1 MTATVVS
8 YLQLAHSERHP
19 VTGVPSAKVIHSFG
33 RADTVDRDALAR
45 LVASIS
51 RFLDPGQAIA
61 AAHTGQI
68 EVLDSRRFGG
78 AWVLDQL
85 WDRLGV
91 GAALRRVA
99 AGRRIE
105 GGAAERVLFALVA
118 QRALEPGSKLAAT
131 GWVAE
136 RVAIAD
142 CLGFSDDSAY
152 AAMDFL
158 LDALDEIAAR
168 IFDSVAHLLN
178 LDVDIVFVDTTSTYW
193 EVDGADEWADL
204 RPEPEIDDGVG
215 KAVEGGARRFG
226 KSKDH
231 RDDLPQVVI
240 AMAVTRDGIPVR
252 CWTFPGSESDQR
264 IIRTVKD
271 DLGAWQLRRLV
282 WVADAGFA
290 SAANRAYLTRGGG
303 HYIHAEKLRHTNAEA
318 AAALARPGRYH
329 DVADNLRVKE
339 VRVAPGGGTADG
351 ARAERFV
358 VCHNPDAAARDAG
371 VRERLIEH
379 LQGLI
384 DGSDTWSNRRR
395 DELVG
400 SLKNKPG
407 LRRLLRRTKT
417 GLLRIDRA
425 AAQREAHYDGKWLLR
440 TSDPTLTA
448 EDLAAAYK
456 QLLAVERGWR
466 DCKSSLGLRPVYHH
480 REDRIRA
487 HVQLCWLALL
497 LIRVAET
504 RAGDT
509 WRNLRHELDRMHLVT
524 LATADGRVAQRSA
537 TTSDQKTILAALDL
551 PEPPRYLDFTPGVEA
566 ARQLSHTLR
575 SPGRVVTRPK
585 PAHPALRRSC
595 HEIPRSVCSLTPEV
609 GPVQDRRQEQ
619 QQHDLTVDPDS
630 AEPRDQSQQSAE
642 QDEQDGRTH
651 PVASA
656 EDCSHDHD
664 RHERNDNYKPEHQNI
679 LLQQPFGFSVRY

>member
-1 MTATVVS
+1 MYLRETKRRNRDGSTVS

-19 VTGVPSAKVIHSFG
+19 VTGVPSAKVIHNFG
-33 RADTVDRDALAR
+33 RAEAVDRDALAR

-51 RFLDPGQAIA
+51 RFLDPEQAIA

-68 EVLDSRRFGG
+68 EILDSRRFGG
-78 AWVLDQL
+78 AWLLDQL
-85 WDRLGV
+85 WARLGI

-99 AGRRIE
+99 AGRRLDAE
-105 GGAAERVLFALVA
+105 ATERVLFALVA

-131 GWVAE
+131 RWVAE
-136 RVAIAD
+136 RAAIAD
-142 CLGFSDDSAY
+142 CPGFSDDSAY

-158 LDALDEIAAR
+158 LDALPEIAAR

-193 EVDGADEWADL
+193 EVDGADEAAEL
-204 RPEPEIDDGVG
+204 QSEPEVDDGTAT
-215 KAVEGGARRFG
+215 AVEGAARRFG

-252 CWTFPGSESDQR
+252 CWTFPGDTGDQK

-271 DLGAWQLRRLV
+271 DLGAWNLRRLV

-303 HYIHAEKLRHTNAEA
+303 HYLHAEKLRHTNTEA

-329 DVADNLRVKE
+329 TVADNLRVKE
-339 VRVAPGGGTADG
+339 AWVAPGGGTHEG

-358 VCHNPDAAARDAG
+358 ICHNPEAAARDAA

-379 LQGLI
+379 LSGLI
-384 DGSDTWSNRRR
+384 AGSDAWPDRRR

-400 SLKNKPG
+400 SLKAKPG
-407 LRRLLRRTKT
+407 LRRLLRRTTT

-425 AAQREAHYDGKWLLR
+425 AAAREAHYDGKWLLR
-440 TSDPTLTA
+440 TSDLTLTA
-448 EDLAAAYK
+448 QDLAAAYK

-487 HVQLCWLALL
+487 HIQLCWLALL

-504 RAGDT
+504 RTGDT

-537 TTSDQKTILAALDL
+537 LTSGHKTILAALDL
-551 PEPPRYLDFTPGVEA
+551 PEPPRYLDFTPGTDA
-566 ARQLSHTLR
+566 A
-575 SPGRVVTRPK
+575 
-585 PAHPALRRSC
+585 A
-595 HEIPRSVCSLTPEV
+595 
-609 GPVQDRRQEQ
+609 D
-619 QQHDLTVDPDS
+619 
-630 AEPRDQSQQSAE
+630 
-642 QDEQDGRTH
+642 
-651 PVASA
+651 
-656 EDCSHDHD
+656 
-664 RHERNDNYKPEHQNI
+664 
-679 LLQQPFGFSVRY
+679 